1 MQQVQVVPSH
11 QRGQLKFRKKLD
23 YIKTQP
29 QSRPDVTRTALVAY
43 SNWRSQRFA
52 VT

>member
-11 QRGQLKFRKKLD
+11 QRGQYKFRKKLD
-23 YIKTQP
+23 DMKTQP
-29 QSRPDVTRTALVAY
+29 QTRSDVTRIALVAY
-43 SNWRSQRFA
+43 SNYRSEPFA